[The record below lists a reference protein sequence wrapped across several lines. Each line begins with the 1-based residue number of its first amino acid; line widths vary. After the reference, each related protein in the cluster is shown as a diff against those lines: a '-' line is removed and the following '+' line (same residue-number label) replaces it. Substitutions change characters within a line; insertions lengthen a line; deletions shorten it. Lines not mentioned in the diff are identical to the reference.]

1 MNQLN
6 LAPECNRCLPSYAIL
21 QTLKNFRSKKKKKK
35 KKFFCFNCIFFVN
48 TTEMQTLNSVKK
60 AARSIRDVKQTLSN
74 ERRALSLKTEK
85 NSSR

>member
-1 MNQLN
+1 
-6 LAPECNRCLPSYAIL
+6 
-21 QTLKNFRSKKKKKK
+21 
-35 KKFFCFNCIFFVN
+35 
-48 TTEMQTLNSVKK
+48 MQTLNSVKK